1 MSDADNLDIKKRAR
15 RRLVGAA
22 ALALLAAIVLPMMM
36 EEEPRAPSQD
46 IQVTIP
52 DRDGAA
58 STPPNA
64 GRAPEEEPQPVS
76 PPQEEAPGQT
86 ATPSPP
92 SRPPSPPPAAAGTT
106 TPPPQ
111 TTPAPPK
118 PPVATPTPPAVTPP
132 AAIPEHDRE
141 AARAQRI
148 LDGAQAPAAP
158 SSGAFV
164 LQIGAFGDPAK
175 AAAISNELKKKGF
188 AAYTEKVNT
197 VVRVRI
203 GPFGS
208 REEAEKAA
216 VRLKAQGHSSA
227 IVPR

>member
-1 MSDADNLDIKKRAR
+1 MSDADNLEIKKRAR

-36 EEEPRAPSQD
+36 EEEPRSPSQD

-52 DRDGAA
+52 DRDGSAGVQ
-58 STPPNA
+58 PNA
-64 GRAPEEEPQPVS
+64 GRAPEEEPQPVAS
-76 PPQEEAPGQT
+76 PQEEPPGQT
-86 ATPSPP
+86 VAPPSSTPPP
-92 SRPPSPPPAAAGTT
+92 SRPSSQPPAATGTT
-106 TPPPQ
+106 PPQ

-118 PPVATPTPPAVTPP
+118 PAVATPTPPASTP
-132 AAIPEHDRE
+132 ERDRE
-141 AARAQRI
+141 AARAQSI
-148 LDGAQAPAAP
+148 LDGAQTPA
-158 SSGAFV
+158 SSGSTAFV

-175 AAAISNELKKKGF
+175 AAAISDELKKKGF

-203 GPFGS
+203 GPFSS

-216 VRLKAQGHSSA
+216 ARLKAQGHSSA
-227 IVPR
+227 IMPR